1 MNLDRYFERFRNLP
15 KADVDVAWNRV
26 VDRASKE
33 TVSAH
38 EFQSV
43 SAPAQRPSR
52 WRWAAAAAAA
62 VGVALVAL
70 IPMTVGAP
78 AVLEDGQGS
87 RKVSF
92 GEVVRGGTLKFP
104 DGSRV
109 QVDPQSEVS
118 LERIDDGVRLS
129 LRKGQVAVLSG
140 EARVQQGTTERRI
153 QQGEVVSTVKAP
165 PEKFETISIRPYS
178 NQGALQSGQRGGSG
192 TALPSGCSGVTPQV
206 DPSRFSVGNVT
217 VFTLL
222 TFAYGTTIRGNTGGC
237 FDLAPLNLISGG
249 PDWIK
254 TERWDVQATIPA
266 SLGLTQEQIQAQL
279 KSGDYPQIKKMLLA
293 MLEDRFKLVLH
304 KETKEIPAYILTLD
318 KNSSRLTATGLPP
331 GMPTTPQNV
340 QWWEGLPS
348 GENGGEPGGIMAKEA
363 PFSAVVPL
371 IAREATRP
379 VIDRTGLTM
388 PVTFW
393 ISFRPIYNY
402 LTGRPVVIGETSRL
416 AGLPTLQKALEEIGL
431 KLEDTKVSR
440 EVWVIERIERPSE
453 N

>member
-118 LERIDDGVRLS
+118 LERI
-129 LRKGQVAVLSG
+129 
-140 EARVQQGTTERRI
+140 
-153 QQGEVVSTVKAP
+153 
-165 PEKFETISIRPYS
+165 
-178 NQGALQSGQRGGSG
+178 
-192 TALPSGCSGVTPQV
+192 
-206 DPSRFSVGNVT
+206 
-217 VFTLL
+217 
-222 TFAYGTTIRGNTGGC
+222 
-237 FDLAPLNLISGG
+237 
-249 PDWIK
+249 
-254 TERWDVQATIPA
+254 
-266 SLGLTQEQIQAQL
+266 
-279 KSGDYPQIKKMLLA
+279 
-293 MLEDRFKLVLH
+293 
-304 KETKEIPAYILTLD
+304 
-318 KNSSRLTATGLPP
+318 
-331 GMPTTPQNV
+331 
-340 QWWEGLPS
+340 
-348 GENGGEPGGIMAKEA
+348 
-363 PFSAVVPL
+363 
-371 IAREATRP
+371 
-379 VIDRTGLTM
+379 
-388 PVTFW
+388 
-393 ISFRPIYNY
+393 
-402 LTGRPVVIGETSRL
+402 
-416 AGLPTLQKALEEIGL
+416 
-431 KLEDTKVSR
+431 
-440 EVWVIERIERPSE
+440 
-453 N
+453 